1 MTQWYY
7 ASRQQQRLGPVQAD
21 ELVRLFNAGHIAL
34 DTLVWR
40 EGLAQ
45 WQRLGDFADELSLL
59 SVPAADAAAVPPSH
73 AVPPFHAA
81 PPPAAV
87 PVAPRPGMS
96 GGKIALIIGAVL
108 IVPVIAII
116 GILAAISLPA
126 YNDYTQRAKISESLA
141 QAAPLKVMLAE
152 HYATTSECPSNGEA
166 DFGEP
171 DSYASRYVAQA
182 RIGEFE
188 DGTCGI
194 ELRLRNTGNP
204 RIDDKHIWLSYDTD
218 SYDWDCSSDLEDR
231 LLPGQCR

>member
-40 EGLAQ
+40 EGLPQ

-59 SVPAADAAAVPPSH
+59 SVPEADAAPIPPPYAVPP
-73 AVPPFHAA
+73 PYAA
-81 PPPAAV
+81 PPSSATA
-87 PVAPRPGMS
+87 APRPGMS

-126 YNDYTQRAKISESLA
+126 YNDYTQRAKVAESMA
-141 QAAPLKVMLAE
+141 HAAPLKVMIAE
-152 HYATTSECPSNGEA
+152 HHAVTETCPRNGEG

-182 RIGEFE
+182 RVGEFE

-204 RIDDKHIWLSYDTD
+204 KIDDKHLWLSYDAD
-218 SYDWDCSSDLEDR
+218 SQDWDCTSDLEDR
-231 LLPGQCR
+231 LLPTQCR